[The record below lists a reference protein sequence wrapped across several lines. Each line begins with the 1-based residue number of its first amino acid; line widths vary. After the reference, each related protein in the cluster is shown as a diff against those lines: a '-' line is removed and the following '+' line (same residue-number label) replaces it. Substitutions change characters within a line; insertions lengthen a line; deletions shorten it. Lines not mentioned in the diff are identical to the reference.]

1 MNNTELK
8 GRLMLKVVGILYI
21 VFASFSILAGLV
33 AIAGGAALGITG
45 GGESLA
51 VGLGALAMILG
62 FVAILSSVFSL
73 VVGILG
79 VKWCNRPD
87 KAGTLFVLGIILI
100 VLAALSLLSS
110 FGGDSS
116 SSVVSGLIGLV
127 LPVLYTLGAWQNKQS
142 LQQ

>member
-21 VFASFSILAGLV
+21 IFAALSILTGLMAV
-33 AIAGGAALGITG
+33 VGGAALGIA

-51 VGLGALAMILG
+51 LGLGVITMVLG
-62 FVAILSSVFSL
+62 VVAILSSTFSL

-87 KAGTLFVLGIILI
+87 KAGTLFVLGV
-100 VLAALSLLSS
+100 VLTALAVLNLLSS
-110 FGGDSS
+110 FGGDNGSAA
-116 SSVVSGLIGLV
+116 VVGALIGLV

-142 LQQ
+142 LQ

>member
-21 VFASFSILAGLV
+21 IFAALSILTGLMAV
-33 AIAGGAALGITG
+33 VGGAALGIA

-51 VGLGALAMILG
+51 LGLGVIA
-62 FVAILSSVFSL
+62 VAFGLMMILSSVFSL
-73 VVGILG
+73 VAGILG

-87 KAGTLFVLGIILI
+87 KAGTLFVLGV
-100 VLAALSLLSS
+100 VLTALAVLNLLSS
-110 FGGDSS
+110 FGGDNGSAA
-116 SSVVSGLIGLV
+116 VVGALIGLV

-142 LQQ
+142 LQ

>member
-21 VFASFSILAGLV
+21 IFAALSILTGLLAV
-33 AIAGGAALGITG
+33 VGGAALGVA

-51 VGLGALAMILG
+51 LGLGVVAMVFGLMM
-62 FVAILSSVFSL
+62 ILSSVFSL
-73 VVGILG
+73 VAGILG

-87 KAGTLFVLGIILI
+87 KAGALFVLGV
-100 VLAALSLLSS
+100 VLTALAVLNLLSS

-142 LQQ
+142 LQ

>member
-8 GRLMLKVVGILYI
+8 GRRMLK
-21 VFASFSILAGLV
+21 
-33 AIAGGAALGITG
+33 
-45 GGESLA
+45 
-51 VGLGALAMILG
+51 
-62 FVAILSSVFSL
+62 

-87 KAGTLFVLGIILI
+87 KAGVLFVLGIVLI

-110 FGGDSS
+110 FSSDSS
-116 SSVVSGLIGLV
+116 TSVVSSVLGLV

-142 LQQ
+142 LQ

>member
-21 VFASFSILAGLV
+21 IFAALSILTGLLAV
-33 AIAGGAALGITG
+33 VGGAALGVA

-51 VGLGALAMILG
+51 LGLGVVAMVFGLMM
-62 FVAILSSVFSL
+62 ILSSVFSL
-73 VVGILG
+73 VAGILG

-87 KAGTLFVLGIILI
+87 KAGTLFVLGV
-100 VLAALSLLSS
+100 VLTALAVLNLLSS
-110 FGGDSS
+110 FGGDNGSAA
-116 SSVVSGLIGLV
+116 VVGALIGLV

-142 LQQ
+142 LQ

>member
-1 MNNTELK
+1 MNNTDLK

-21 VFASFSILAGLV
+21 IFAALSILTGLLAV
-33 AIAGGAALGITG
+33 VGGAALGVA

-51 VGLGALAMILG
+51 LGLGVVAMVLG
-62 FVAILSSVFSL
+62 VIAILSSTFSL

-87 KAGTLFVLGIILI
+87 KAGTLFVLGIVLI
-100 VLAALSLLSS
+100 VLAALNLLSAFS
-110 FGGDSS
+110 GDSS
-116 SSVVSGLIGLV
+116 TSVAGSVLGLV

-142 LQQ
+142 LQ

>member
-21 VFASFSILAGLV
+21 IFAALGILAGLV

-51 VGLGALAMILG
+51 LGLGALAMILG

-73 VVGILG
+73 VGILG

-110 FGGDSS
+110 FSGDSS

-142 LQQ
+142 LQ

>member
-21 VFASFSILAGLV
+21 IFAALSSLTGLLAV
-33 AIAGGAALGITG
+33 VGGAALGVA

-51 VGLGALAMILG
+51 LGLGVVAMVFGLMM
-62 FVAILSSVFSL
+62 ILSSVFSL
-73 VVGILG
+73 VAGILG

-87 KAGTLFVLGIILI
+87 KAGALFVLGV
-100 VLAALSLLSS
+100 VLTALAVLNLLSS
-110 FGGDSS
+110 FGGDNGSAA
-116 SSVVSGLIGLV
+116 VVGALIGLV

-142 LQQ
+142 LQ

>member
-8 GRLMLKVVGILYI
+8 GRLLLKVVGILYI
-21 VFASFSILAGLV
+21 IFAALSILTGLMAV
-33 AIAGGAALGITG
+33 VGGAALGIA

-51 VGLGALAMILG
+51 LGLGAI
-62 FVAILSSVFSL
+62 AILSSTFSL

-87 KAGTLFVLGIILI
+87 KAGTLFVLGIVLI

-110 FGGDSS
+110 FSSDSS
-116 SSVVSGLIGLV
+116 TSVVSSVLGLV

-142 LQQ
+142 LQ